1 MRKQRPLGRFI
12 EIDKDAQ
19 AHGKISLAPFL
30 NDVTMSS
37 VELPT
42 IMGYRPTLI
51 RSLVVRTIKLWKEG
65 HIKAAMPTTTMPFS
79 QVKEALR
86 ILQAGKGMG
95 KIVMAPSPDDAVPI
109 VPEQRG
115 PYRLRANASDVIV
128 GGLGGLGRSLAGW
141 TADRGARNLILLSR
155 SGRITDEVTETL
167 GLLRAKGCN
176 VHICKCDVSQRAE
189 LQKVLDECASTM
201 PPIKGVIQGAMTL
214 DVS

>member
-1 MRKQRPLGRFI
+1 
-12 EIDKDAQ
+12 
-19 AHGKISLAPFL
+19 
-30 NDVTMSS
+30 MSS

-42 IMGYRPTLI
+42 IMRHRPTLI
-51 RSLVVRTIKLWKEG
+51 RSLVERTIKLWKEG

-79 QVKEALR
+79 QVREALR

-95 KIVMAPSPDDAVPI
+95 KIVMVPSPDDAVPI

-115 PYRLRANASDVIV
+115 RYRLRADASYVIG

-141 TADRGARNLILLSR
+141 IADRGARNLILLSR
-155 SGRITDEVTETL
+155 SGRVTDEVTETL
-167 GLLRAKGCN
+167 SLLRAKGCN

-189 LQKVLDECASTM
+189 LRKVLDECASTM